1 MKITRILFLACCFF
15 LAGSLSLSA
24 QPAAQPA
31 VQPYTQPDVGDYS
44 GLSWTEAFAKAHA
57 QFSREYAFTEWKGI
71 DWARLGRMYT
81 AKVETAARAEDR
93 EAWII
98 AIREYLHEIPDA
110 HIAFYAEDDSLIRR
124 YLGGSFGLGL
134 AMDEEGRMIVAGI
147 RAGGAAAKAGV
158 QVGAEILGWNG
169 LFPQDALA
177 RADTRWF
184 AIAATTESLRLK
196 QLKALNRAPVGAMAR
211 LRFKAP
217 GAAIASADI
226 VAEEDGMSDLGLA
239 EFSYS
244 PPIAK
249 AADAITWRLLDD
261 ETGYIGINIL
271 ADIEALDK
279 YPRFMIER
287 VSEILS
293 EMHQKGVR
301 GLVLDLRGNHGGYDQ
316 LAADLAGFFTDREAF
331 YERILQ
337 YDGRTKK
344 MEYIHND
351 EETGN
356 STLEDYS
363 MQVRPQTPRFAG
375 KVAVLVNPATVSSGE
390 GLTMAIS
397 RLPGTAVIGFH
408 GTAGAFG
415 MVGNAIVLPGDIAFS
430 YPHGQSLD
438 SEGKVQ
444 LDSAPVAG
452 PGGIV
457 WKGGMQPSIRVPRT
471 AENLIAHA
479 GGRDVEIEY
488 ALKWLAEGAA
498 SRNP

>member
-1 MKITRILFLACCFF
+1 MKTTRILILACCFF
-15 LAGSLSLSA
+15 LAGSLSISA
-24 QPAAQPA
+24 QPAAQTA

-44 GLSWTEAFAKAHA
+44 SLSWTEAFAKAHA

-71 DWARLGRMYT
+71 DWARLGRVYT

-110 HIAFYAEDDSLIRR
+110 HIAFYAEDDVLMRR
-124 YLGGSFGLGL
+124 SLGGSFGLGL
-134 AMDEEGRMIVAGI
+134 AMDKDGRMIVAGI

-184 AIAATTESLRLK
+184 AIAATTESLGLK
-196 QLKALNRAPVGAMAR
+196 QLKALNRAPVGALAR
-211 LRFKAP
+211 LRFMAP
-217 GAAIASADI
+217 GQAVASADL
-226 VAEEDGMSDLGLA
+226 VAEADDMADLGLA
-239 EFSYS
+239 EFAYS

-249 AADAITWRLLDD
+249 IADAISWRLLDA
-261 ETGYIGINIL
+261 ETGYINISIL
-271 ADIEALDK
+271 ADMEALDK
-279 YPRFMIER
+279 YPHAMLEK
-287 VSEILS
+287 VGEILG
-293 EMHQKGVR
+293 EMMRKGVDR
-301 GLVLDLRGNHGGYDQ
+301 LVLDIRGNHGGYDQ

-331 YERILQ
+331 YERIFQ
-337 YDGRTKK
+337 YDGRTGK
-344 MEYIHND
+344 MELIHND
-351 EETGN
+351 EESGN
-356 STLEDYS
+356 SSLEDYA
-363 MQVRPQTPRFAG
+363 MQVRPQAPHFAG

-390 GLTMAIS
+390 GLAMAIS

-438 SEGKVQ
+438 RDGRVQ

-452 PGGIV
+452 PGSIV
-457 WKGGMQPSIRVPRT
+457 WKGGVEPSIRVPLT

-479 GGRDVEIEY
+479 GGRDIELEH
-488 ALKWLAEGAA
+488 ALQWLAEGK
-498 SRNP
+498 